1 MFPFQGYVPS
11 RTRPDHEPALLGG
24 AVGGTV
30 PESCSGSHF
39 PARCACSPSPQSA
52 PSGSSRRPHIWPH
65 SAPAGQKQEQKEVT
79 SQTSSLPNSPAQPT
93 PSHLSVNTHPVSRV
107 YVCFRPTPEDAYSPS
122 NTRPKMTGPAFPEE
136 TGKDSSD
143 SLWRAQG
150 VTKGQC
156 EDGRAGQ
163 L

>member
-30 PESCSGSHF
+30 PGSCSGSHS
-39 PARCACSPSPQSA
+39 PVHCACSPSPQSA

-79 SQTSSLPNSPAQPT
+79 SQTSFLPNSPAQPT
-93 PSHLSVNTHPVSRV
+93 PSHLSVNTHPVSRG
-107 YVCFRPTPEDAYSPS
+107 VCMLEA
-122 NTRPKMTGPAFPEE
+122 NTGGCLLPKQYQAQDDWSCFPR
-136 TGKDSSD
+136 GD
-143 SLWRAQG
+143 RQG
-150 VTKGQC
+150 Q
-156 EDGRAGQ
+156 
-163 L
+163 